1 MESNVGII
9 IDWLMKGSIALIG
22 AVVGY
27 FIAKDK
33 YIFQKTY
40 DRKLS
45 LITDLYQ
52 RVVRL
57 EFELK
62 KYVHFIG
69 AETSNESIDKKRE
82 SLNKIKSDF
91 QQFQHKFWEVE
102 IILDEGTIEK
112 IQSFLNKYI
121 EITSKLSVS
130 NMVQQ
135 SGHSDQSYVYDAW
148 DQSFELVSSGL
159 AQIKN
164 DLKKEF
170 RKTLGK

>member
-1 MESNVGII
+1 MESNAGII
-9 IDWLMKGSIALIG
+9 IDWLMRGSIALIG
-22 AVVGY
+22 AIVGY
-27 FIAKDK
+27 LIAKDK

-40 DRKLS
+40 DQKLI

-52 RVVRL
+52 QIVRL

-69 AETSNESIDKKRE
+69 AETGKDSMDKKKE
-82 SLNKIKSDF
+82 SLNKIKADF
-91 QQFQHKFWEVE
+91 QRFQHKFWEVE
-102 IILDEGTIEK
+102 IILDENTIKE

-135 SGHSDQSYVYDAW
+135 SDHSNQSYVYDTW
-148 DQSFELVSSGL
+148 DKSFELVSSDL

-164 DLKKEF
+164 GLKKEF

>member
-1 MESNVGII
+1 MENNISVI
-9 IDWLMKGSIALIG
+9 IDWLMGGSISIIG
-22 AVVGY
+22 VVVGY
-27 FIAKDK
+27 FIAKNK

-40 DRKLS
+40 DRKLV

-52 RVVRL
+52 QIVRL

-69 AETSNESIDKKRE
+69 AETKAESIDEKRA
-82 SLNKIKSDF
+82 SLNKIKTDF

-102 IILDEGTIEK
+102 IILDESTIKK
-112 IQSFLNKYI
+112 IKPFLSKYI

-130 NMVQQ
+130 NISQQ
-135 SGHSDQSYVYDAW
+135 LGDLNQSFDGW
-148 DQSFELVSSGL
+148 DKGFELVSSDL
-159 AQIKN
+159 VAIKN

-170 RKTLGK
+170 RKTLNK

>member
-1 MESNVGII
+1 MRGVIAII
-9 IDWLMKGSIALIG
+9 G
-22 AVVGY
+22 VVAGY
-27 FIAKDK
+27 YIAKDK

-40 DRKLS
+40 DRKLT

-52 RVVRL
+52 QIVRL

-62 KYVHFIG
+62 KYVHFVG
-69 AETSNESIDKKRE
+69 AETSQESIDKKRE
-82 SLNKIKSDF
+82 SLNKIKADF

-102 IILDEGTIEK
+102 IILDESTIKQIE
-112 IQSFLNKYI
+112 SFLSKYI

-130 NMVQQ
+130 NISQQ
-135 SGHSDQSYVYDAW
+135 LGDLNQSFDGW
-148 DQSFELVSSGL
+148 DKSFELVSSDL

-164 DLKKEF
+164 ELKKEF